1 MAKRTRKK
9 TTKVPLSEI
18 KNNLSKFIRKA
29 GSEDIVVTI
38 HGRPA
43 AVIIGFEDED
53 DWLDWLLL
61 HDEAFME
68 RMAESM
74 RQYHRGEFV
83 TLDAL

>member
-74 RQYHRGEFV
+74 RQYHGGEYV
-83 TLDAL
+83 TLDAV

>member
-38 HGRPA
+38 HGQPA

-61 HDEAFME
+61 HDKAFME
-68 RMAESM
+68 RMADSM
-74 RQYHRGEFV
+74 RQHQRGESV
-83 TLDAL
+83 TLDSL

>member
-18 KNNLSKFIRKA
+18 KNILSKFIRKA
-29 GSEDIVVTI
+29 GSEDIVVMI

>member
-1 MAKRTRKK
+1 MCSSLKRRAAAAMEFRSKATSL
-9 TTKVPLSEI
+9 TKSE
-18 KNNLSKFIRKA
+18 LPRSAHRM
-29 GSEDIVVTI
+29 I
-38 HGRPA
+38 HRRPA

-74 RQYHRGEFV
+74 RQYHREEYA

>member
-18 KNNLSKFIRKA
+18 KNILSKFIRKA

>member
-74 RQYHRGEFV
+74 RQ
-83 TLDAL
+83 

>member
-74 RQYHRGEFV
+74 RQYHRGEHV
-83 TLDAL
+83 TLDEL

>member
-1 MAKRTRKK
+1 
-9 TTKVPLSEI
+9 V
-18 KNNLSKFIRKA
+18 
-29 GSEDIVVTI
+29 VVTI
-38 HGRPA
+38 RGRPA

-53 DWLDWLLL
+53 DWLDWLSL

-74 RQYHRGEFV
+74 RQCHGGEYV

>member
-1 MAKRTRKK
+1 
-9 TTKVPLSEI
+9 
-18 KNNLSKFIRKA
+18 
-29 GSEDIVVTI
+29 
-38 HGRPA
+38 
-43 AVIIGFEDED
+43 VIIGFEDED

-74 RQYHRGEFV
+74 RQRHRGEYV

>member
-1 MAKRTRKK
+1 MAKRAWKK
-9 TTKVPLSEI
+9 MTKASLSEI
-18 KNNLSKFIRKA
+18 KNNLSEFIHRS

-61 HDEAFME
+61 HDAAFME

-74 RQYHRGEFV
+74 RQYQRGEYV
-83 TLDAL
+83 TLDTL

>member
-1 MAKRTRKK
+1 MAKGTRKK
-9 TTKVPLSEI
+9 TTKVPFSEI
-18 KNNLSKFIRKA
+18 KNNLSQFIRKA
-29 GSEDIVVTI
+29 GSEDVVVTI

-74 RQYHRGEFV
+74 RQYYRGEYV

>member
-68 RMAESM
+68 RIAESM
-74 RQYHRGEFV
+74 RLYHRGEYA

>member
-1 MAKRTRKK
+1 MARRTRKK
-9 TTKVPLSEI
+9 MTKAPLSEI
-18 KNNLSKFIRKA
+18 KNNLSEFIHKA
-29 GSEDIVVTI
+29 GSEDVVVTI

-74 RQYHRGEFV
+74 RQYSRGEYV
-83 TLDAL
+83 TLDKL